1 MCCSYLLFLLNILEC
16 FVSKLI
22 VGSKRTYSECPVDKK
37 AIKRDNVH
45 PYILFC
51 MDCVARDNG
60 TKAYDL
66 ESLLHLYFQVST
78 NVFFPK

>member
-1 MCCSYLLFLLNILEC
+1 MSSSC
-16 FVSKLI
+16 
-22 VGSKRTYSECPVDKK
+22 SKRTYSECLVDEK

-45 PYILFC
+45 PYIDFC
-51 MDCVARDNG
+51 MDCVARDNC

-78 NVFFPK
+78 NDFFPKVNWKKFSTVCT